1 MSKFGHFSTLNPLL
15 FVLDRPQRSEGQHY
29 VQELGEQRRKSLP
42 QVHLQQ
48 DLPAKDGAGRGLQQH
63 GLAEV
68 EGVLRRSKP
77 GVDVIKLLFLQV
89 IYPTEGGREGITYG
103 FNQAVHLVVSLGAYS
118 ANVLPRYTPLQNYH
132 TA

>member
-29 VQELGEQRRKSLP
+29 VQELGEQRRQSLP

-89 IYPTEGGREGITYG
+89 IY
-103 FNQAVHLVVSLGAYS
+103 H
-118 ANVLPRYTPLQNYH
+118 
-132 TA
+132 